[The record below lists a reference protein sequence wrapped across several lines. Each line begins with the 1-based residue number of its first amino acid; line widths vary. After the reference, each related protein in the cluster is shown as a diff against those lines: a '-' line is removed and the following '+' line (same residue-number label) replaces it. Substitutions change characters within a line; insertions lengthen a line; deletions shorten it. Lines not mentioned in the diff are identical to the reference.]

1 VAKVED
7 RVYGRPNELIYGPL
21 GSIGASRVHL
31 GFYRSLRSLRVF
43 LGVSAFATALAHT
56 LALPTLLS

>member
-7 RVYGRPNELIYGPL
+7 RVYGRPDELIYGPL

-31 GFYRSLRSLRVF
+31 GFYGSLRSLQVF
-43 LGVSAFATALAHT
+43 LGVVS
-56 LALPTLLS
+56 ALPTATGDAIPLPIR